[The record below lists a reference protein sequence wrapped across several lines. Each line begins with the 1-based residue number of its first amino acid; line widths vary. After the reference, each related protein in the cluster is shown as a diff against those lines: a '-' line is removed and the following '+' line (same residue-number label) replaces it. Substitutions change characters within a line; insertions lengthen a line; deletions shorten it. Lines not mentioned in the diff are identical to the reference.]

1 MPWLVMGAL
10 LGLALLSAA
19 LTWAARGYA
28 LRQQLMDQPGERRSH
43 SVATPRGGGI
53 AIVISLLVTAGVAM
67 WIWPESAPSLLV
79 ASLGLVLVAGI
90 GWWDDH
96 RPLPAMRRLLV
107 HFIAAA
113 LLAALVKLHGG
124 SWLLAALVLLFTAS
138 LINICYFMDGING
151 IAASQ
156 AIVVALG
163 LAPVLPWPYSL
174 AAVALGLACLGFLP
188 FNFPRARIFMGDV
201 GSGALGY
208 AVAAVLALASVQTD
222 IHWILLLVPA
232 SAFLVDAGFTLLAR
246 IISGQRWMEPHTQHV
261 YQRAVQA
268 GASHAQVTGMYFAL
282 GLFSITVLNVCSNLQ
297 PRWEAV
303 VAIAWFSALS
313 ALWLFLRNGLRHR
326 QGTT

>member
-28 LRQQLMDQPGERRSH
+28 LRRQLFDQPGERRSH

-67 WIWPESAPSLLV
+67 WAWPAALPSLLV
-79 ASLGLVLVAGI
+79 AALGLALVAGI

-96 RPLPAMRRLLV
+96 RPLPAMRRLMV

-113 LLAALVKLHGG
+113 LLAALVRVHGG
-124 SWLLAALVLLFTAS
+124 SWLLAVLVLLFTAS
-138 LINICYFMDGING
+138 LINIWNFMDGING

-156 AIVVALG
+156 AVVVALG
-163 LAPVLPWPYSL
+163 LAPLLPWPYSL
-174 AAVALGLACLGFLP
+174 AAIALGLACLGFLP

-208 AVAAVLALASVQTD
+208 AVAAVLALASVKTD
-222 IHWILLLVPA
+222 INWILLLVSA
-232 SAFLVDAGFTLLAR
+232 SPFLVDAGFTLLAR

-268 GASHAQVTGMYFAL
+268 GASHARVTGMYFAL

-297 PRWEAV
+297 PRWEAA
-303 VAIAWFSALS
+303 VAIAWFIALS
-313 ALWLFLRNGLRHR
+313 VLWLLLRNGLRHR
-326 QGTT
+326 KGNT

>member
-10 LGLALLSAA
+10 LALALLSAV
-19 LTWAARGYA
+19 LTWAARSYA

-53 AIVISLLVTAGVAM
+53 AIVISLLVTAAVAI
-67 WIWPESAPSLLV
+67 WAWPESTPTVLV

-96 RPLPAMRRLLV
+96 KPLPAMRRLLV

-113 LLAALVKLHGG
+113 LLAGLVKVNGG

-138 LINICYFMDGING
+138 LINIWNFMDGING

-156 AIVVALG
+156 AVVAMLG

-208 AVAAVLALASVQTD
+208 AVAAVLALASVRTD
-222 IHWILLLVPA
+222 INWILLLVPV
-232 SAFLVDAGFTLLAR
+232 SPFLVDAGFTLLAR

-268 GASHAQVTGMYFAL
+268 GASHPQVTGMYFAL
-282 GLFSITVLNVCSNLQ
+282 GLFSITVFNVCSNLQ
-297 PRWEAV
+297 PRWEAA
-303 VAIAWFSALS
+303 VAIAWFTALS
-313 ALWLFLRNGLRHR
+313 VLWLLLRNGMRYR
-326 QGTT
+326 QGNT

>member
-28 LRQQLMDQPGERRSH
+28 LRRQLFDQPGERRSH
-43 SVATPRGGGI
+43 SVATPRGCGI

-67 WIWPESAPSLLV
+67 WAWPEARPSLLV
-79 ASLGLVLVAGI
+79 ASLGLALVAGI

-96 RPLPAMRRLLV
+96 RPLPAMRRLMV

-113 LLAALVKLHGG
+113 LLAALVKVHGG
-124 SWLLAALVLLFTAS
+124 SWLLAVLVLLFTAS
-138 LINICYFMDGING
+138 LINIWNFMDGING

-163 LAPVLPWPYSL
+163 LAPLLPWPYSL

-208 AVAAVLALASVQTD
+208 AVAAVLALASVKTD
-222 IHWILLLVPA
+222 IHWILLLVSA
-232 SAFLVDAGFTLLAR
+232 SPFLVDAGFTLLAR

-297 PRWEAV
+297 PRWEAA
-303 VAIAWFSALS
+303 VAIAWFTALS
-313 ALWLFLRNGLRHR
+313 VLWLLLRNGLRHPK
-326 QGTT
+326 GNT

>member
-10 LGLALLSAA
+10 LGLALLSAG

-28 LRQQLMDQPGERRSH
+28 LRRQLLDQPGERRSH

-53 AIVISLLVTAGVAM
+53 AIVISLLVAAGAAM
-67 WIWPESAPSLLV
+67 WAWPQAAGSVLV

-96 RPLPAMRRLLV
+96 RPLPAVRRLCV
-107 HFIAAA
+107 HVVAAA
-113 LLAALVKLHGG
+113 LLAGLVKLHGG
-124 SWLLAALVLLFTAS
+124 SWLLVALVLFFTTS
-138 LINICYFMDGING
+138 LINIWNFMDGING
-151 IAASQ
+151 IASSQ
-156 AIVVALG
+156 AIIAALG

-174 AAVALGLACLGFLP
+174 AAIALGLACLGFLP

-208 AVAAVLALASVQTD
+208 AVSVVLAIASLKTS
-222 IHWILLLVPA
+222 IHWMLLLVPI
-232 SAFLVDAGFTLLAR
+232 SPFLVDAGFTLLAR
-246 IISGQRWMEPHTQHV
+246 MLSGQRWMEPHTQHV

-268 GASHAQVTGMYFAL
+268 GASHAQVTGMYFVL
-282 GLFSITVLNVCSNLQ
+282 GLFSITVFNVCSSLQ

-303 VAIAWFSALS
+303 VAVAWFAALTL
-313 ALWLFLRNGLRHR
+313 LWLLLRNGLRNR
-326 QGTT
+326 

>member
-28 LRQQLMDQPGERRSH
+28 LRRQLFDQPGERRSH

-67 WIWPESAPSLLV
+67 WAWPAALPSLLV
-79 ASLGLVLVAGI
+79 AALGLALVAGI

-96 RPLPAMRRLLV
+96 RPLPAMRRLMV

-113 LLAALVKLHGG
+113 LLAALVRVHGG
-124 SWLLAALVLLFTAS
+124 SWLLAVLVLLFTAS
-138 LINICYFMDGING
+138 LINIWNFMDGING

-156 AIVVALG
+156 AVVVALG
-163 LAPVLPWPYSL
+163 LAPLLPWPYSL
-174 AAVALGLACLGFLP
+174 VAIALGLACLGFLP

-208 AVAAVLALASVQTD
+208 AVAAVLALASVKTD
-222 IHWILLLVPA
+222 INWILLLVSA
-232 SAFLVDAGFTLLAR
+232 SPFLVDAGFTLLAR

-268 GASHAQVTGMYFAL
+268 GASHARVTGMYFAL

-297 PRWEAV
+297 PRWEAA
-303 VAIAWFSALS
+303 VAIAWFIALS
-313 ALWLFLRNGLRHR
+313 VLWLLLRNGLRHR
-326 QGTT
+326 KGNT

>member
-28 LRQQLMDQPGERRSH
+28 LRRQLFDQPGERRSH

-67 WIWPESAPSLLV
+67 WAWPAALPSLLV
-79 ASLGLVLVAGI
+79 AALGLALVAGI

-96 RPLPAMRRLLV
+96 RPLPAMRRLMV

-113 LLAALVKLHGG
+113 LLAALVRVHGG
-124 SWLLAALVLLFTAS
+124 SWLLAVLVLLFTAS
-138 LINICYFMDGING
+138 LINIWNFMDGING

-156 AIVVALG
+156 AVVVALG
-163 LAPVLPWPYSL
+163 LAPLLPWPYSL
-174 AAVALGLACLGFLP
+174 AAIALGLACLGFLP

-201 GSGALGY
+201 GSGSLGY
-208 AVAAVLALASVQTD
+208 AVAAVLALASVKTD
-222 IHWILLLVPA
+222 INWILLLVSA
-232 SAFLVDAGFTLLAR
+232 SPFLVDAGFTLLAR

-268 GASHAQVTGMYFAL
+268 GASHARVTGMYFAL

-297 PRWEAV
+297 PRWEAA
-303 VAIAWFSALS
+303 VAIAWFIALS
-313 ALWLFLRNGLRHR
+313 VLWLLLRNGL
-326 QGTT
+326 

>member
-28 LRQQLMDQPGERRSH
+28 LRRQLFDQPGERRSH

-67 WIWPESAPSLLV
+67 WAWPAALPSLLV
-79 ASLGLVLVAGI
+79 AALGLALVAGI

-96 RPLPAMRRLLV
+96 RPLPAMRRLMV

-113 LLAALVKLHGG
+113 LLAALVRVHGG
-124 SWLLAALVLLFTAS
+124 SWLLAVLVLLFTAS
-138 LINICYFMDGING
+138 LINIWNFMDGING

-156 AIVVALG
+156 AVVVALG
-163 LAPVLPWPYSL
+163 LAPLLPWPYSL
-174 AAVALGLACLGFLP
+174 AAIALGLACLGFLP

-208 AVAAVLALASVQTD
+208 AVAAVLALASVKTD
-222 IHWILLLVPA
+222 INWILLLVSA
-232 SAFLVDAGFTLLAR
+232 SPFIVDAGFTLLAR

-268 GASHAQVTGMYFAL
+268 GASHARVTGMYFAL

-297 PRWEAV
+297 PRWEAA
-303 VAIAWFSALS
+303 VAIAWFIALS
-313 ALWLFLRNGLRHR
+313 VLWLLLRNGLRHR
-326 QGTT
+326 KGNT

>member
-10 LGLALLSAA
+10 LGLALLSAV

-53 AIVISLLVTAGVAM
+53 AIVISLLVTAAVAV
-67 WIWPESAPSLLV
+67 WAWPESTPTVLV

-113 LLAALVKLHGG
+113 LLAGLVKVNGG

-138 LINICYFMDGING
+138 LINIWNFMDGING

-156 AIVVALG
+156 AVVAMLG

-208 AVAAVLALASVQTD
+208 AVAAVLALASVRTD
-222 IHWILLLVPA
+222 INWILLLVPV
-232 SAFLVDAGFTLLAR
+232 SPFLVDAGFTLLAR

-268 GASHAQVTGMYFAL
+268 GASHPQVTGMYFAL
-282 GLFSITVLNVCSNLQ
+282 GLFSITVFNVCSNLQ
-297 PRWEAV
+297 PRWEAA
-303 VAIAWFSALS
+303 VAIAWFTALS
-313 ALWLFLRNGLRHR
+313 VLWLLLRNGMRYR
-326 QGTT
+326 QGNT

>member
-10 LGLALLSAA
+10 LGLALLSAG

-28 LRQQLMDQPGERRSH
+28 LRQQLLDQPGERRSH

-53 AIVISLLVTAGVAM
+53 AIVISLLVTAGAAM
-67 WIWPESAPSLLV
+67 WVWPESIPSLLV

-113 LLAALVKLHGG
+113 LLAALVKVHGG
-124 SWLLAALVLLFTAS
+124 SWLLAGLVLVFTAS
-138 LINICYFMDGING
+138 LINIWNFMDGING

-208 AVAAVLALASVQTD
+208 AVAVVLAIAAVRTD
-222 IHWILLLVPA
+222 INWILLLVPA
-232 SAFLVDAGFTLLAR
+232 SAFLVDAGFTLAAR

-297 PRWEAV
+297 PRWEAA
-303 VAIAWFSALS
+303 VAIAWFIALS
-313 ALWLFLRNGLRHR
+313 VLWLLLRNGLRHPK
-326 QGTT
+326 GNT

>member
-10 LGLALLSAA
+10 LALALLSAL

-28 LRQQLMDQPGERRSH
+28 LRRQLMDQPGERRSH

-53 AIVISLLVTAGVAM
+53 AIVISLLVTAGVGM
-67 WIWPESAPSLLV
+67 WAWPEATPSLLV

-96 RPLPAMRRLLV
+96 KPLPAMRRLLA

-113 LLAALVKLHGG
+113 LLAGLVKVNGG
-124 SWLLAALVLLFTAS
+124 SWLLATLVLLFTAS
-138 LINICYFMDGING
+138 LINIWNFMDGING

-156 AIVVALG
+156 AVVAMLG

-208 AVAAVLALASVQTD
+208 AVAAVLALASVRTD
-222 IHWILLLVPA
+222 INWILLLVPV
-232 SAFLVDAGFTLLAR
+232 SPFLVDAGFTLLAR

-268 GASHAQVTGMYFAL
+268 GASHPQVTGMYFAL
-282 GLFSITVLNVCSNLQ
+282 GLFSITVFNVCSNLQ
-297 PRWEAV
+297 PRWEAA
-303 VAIAWFSALS
+303 VAIAWFTALS
-313 ALWLFLRNGLRHR
+313 VLWLLLRNGMRYR
-326 QGTT
+326 QGNT

>member
-10 LGLALLSAA
+10 LALALLSAL

-53 AIVISLLVTAGVAM
+53 AIVISLLVTAAVAI
-67 WIWPESAPSLLV
+67 WAWPEATPSLLV

-96 RPLPAMRRLLV
+96 KPLPAMRRLLV

-113 LLAALVKLHGG
+113 LLAGLVKVNGG
-124 SWLLAALVLLFTAS
+124 SWLLATLVLLFTAS
-138 LINICYFMDGING
+138 LINIWNFMDGING

-156 AIVVALG
+156 AVVAMLG

-208 AVAAVLALASVQTD
+208 AVAAVLALASVRTD
-222 IHWILLLVPA
+222 INWILLLVPV
-232 SAFLVDAGFTLLAR
+232 SPFLVDAGFTLLAR

-268 GASHAQVTGMYFAL
+268 GASHPQVTGMYFAL
-282 GLFSITVLNVCSNLQ
+282 GLFSITVFNVCSNLQ
-297 PRWEAV
+297 PRWEAA
-303 VAIAWFSALS
+303 VAIAWFTALS
-313 ALWLFLRNGLRHR
+313 VLWLLLRNGMRYR
-326 QGTT
+326 QGNT

>member
-28 LRQQLMDQPGERRSH
+28 LRRQLFDQPGERRSH

-67 WIWPESAPSLLV
+67 WAWPAALPSLLV
-79 ASLGLVLVAGI
+79 AALGLALVAGI

-96 RPLPAMRRLLV
+96 RPLPAMRRLMV

-113 LLAALVKLHGG
+113 LLAGLVRVHGG
-124 SWLLAALVLLFTAS
+124 SWLLAVLVLLFTAS
-138 LINICYFMDGING
+138 LINIWNFMDGING

-156 AIVVALG
+156 AVVVALG
-163 LAPVLPWPYSL
+163 LAPLLPWPYSL
-174 AAVALGLACLGFLP
+174 AAIALGLACLGFLP

-208 AVAAVLALASVQTD
+208 AVAAVLALASVKTD
-222 IHWILLLVPA
+222 INWILLLVSA
-232 SAFLVDAGFTLLAR
+232 SPFIVDAGFTLLAR

-268 GASHAQVTGMYFAL
+268 GASHARVTGMYFAL

-297 PRWEAV
+297 PRWEAA
-303 VAIAWFSALS
+303 VAIAWFIALS
-313 ALWLFLRNGLRHR
+313 VLWLLLRNGLRHR
-326 QGTT
+326 KGNT

>member
-28 LRQQLMDQPGERRSH
+28 LRRQLFDQPGERRSH

-67 WIWPESAPSLLV
+67 WAWPAALPSLLV
-79 ASLGLVLVAGI
+79 AALGLALVAGI

-96 RPLPAMRRLLV
+96 RPLPAMRRLMV

-113 LLAALVKLHGG
+113 LLAALVRVHGG
-124 SWLLAALVLLFTAS
+124 SWLLAVLVLLFTAS
-138 LINICYFMDGING
+138 LINIWNFMDGING

-156 AIVVALG
+156 AVVVALG
-163 LAPVLPWPYSL
+163 LAPLLPWPYSL
-174 AAVALGLACLGFLP
+174 AAIALGLACLGFLP

-201 GSGALGY
+201 GSGSLGY
-208 AVAAVLALASVQTD
+208 AVAAVLALASVKTD
-222 IHWILLLVPA
+222 INWILLLVSA
-232 SAFLVDAGFTLLAR
+232 SPFLVDAGFTLLAR

-268 GASHAQVTGMYFAL
+268 GASHARVTGMYFAL

-297 PRWEAV
+297 PRWEAA
-303 VAIAWFSALS
+303 VAIAWFIALS
-313 ALWLFLRNGLRHR
+313 VLWLLLRNGLRHR
-326 QGTT
+326 KGNT

>member
-10 LGLALLSAA
+10 LALALLSAL

-28 LRQQLMDQPGERRSH
+28 LRRQLMDQPGERRSH

-67 WIWPESAPSLLV
+67 LAWPEATPSLLV

-96 RPLPAMRRLLV
+96 KPLPAMRRLLV

-113 LLAALVKLHGG
+113 LLAGLVKVNGG
-124 SWLLAALVLLFTAS
+124 SWLLATLVLLFTAS
-138 LINICYFMDGING
+138 LINIWNFMDGING

-156 AIVVALG
+156 AVVAMLG

-208 AVAAVLALASVQTD
+208 AVAAVLALASVRTD
-222 IHWILLLVPA
+222 INWILLLVPV
-232 SAFLVDAGFTLLAR
+232 SPFLVDAGFTLLAR
-246 IISGQRWMEPHTQHV
+246 IISGQRWMEPHNQHV

-268 GASHAQVTGMYFAL
+268 GASHPQVTGMYFAL
-282 GLFSITVLNVCSNLQ
+282 GLFSITVFNVCSNLQ
-297 PRWEAV
+297 PRWEAA
-303 VAIAWFSALS
+303 VAIAWFTALS
-313 ALWLFLRNGLRHR
+313 VLWLLLRNGMRYR
-326 QGTT
+326 QGNT

>member
-1 MPWLVMGAL
+1 MPWLVTGAL

-28 LRQQLMDQPGERRSH
+28 LRRQLFDQPGERRSH

-67 WIWPESAPSLLV
+67 WAWPAARPSLLV
-79 ASLGLVLVAGI
+79 ASLGLALVAGI

-96 RPLPAMRRLLV
+96 RPLPAMRRLMV

-113 LLAALVKLHGG
+113 LLAALVRVHGG
-124 SWLLAALVLLFTAS
+124 SWLLAVLVLLFTAS
-138 LINICYFMDGING
+138 LINIWNFMDGING

-156 AIVVALG
+156 AVVVALG
-163 LAPVLPWPYSL
+163 LAPLLPWPYSL
-174 AAVALGLACLGFLP
+174 AAIALGLACLGFLP

-208 AVAAVLALASVQTD
+208 AVAAVLALASVKTD
-222 IHWILLLVPA
+222 INWILLLVSA
-232 SAFLVDAGFTLLAR
+232 SPFLVDAGFTLLAR

-268 GASHAQVTGMYFAL
+268 GASHARVTGMYFAL

-297 PRWEAV
+297 PRWEAA
-303 VAIAWFSALS
+303 VAIAWFIALS
-313 ALWLFLRNGLRHR
+313 VLWLLLRNGLRHR
-326 QGTT
+326 KGNT

>member
-10 LGLALLSAA
+10 LGLALLSAV

-53 AIVISLLVTAGVAM
+53 AIVISLLVTAAVAI
-67 WIWPESAPSLLV
+67 WAWPESTPTVLV

-113 LLAALVKLHGG
+113 LLAGLVKVNGG

-138 LINICYFMDGING
+138 LINIWNFMDGING

-156 AIVVALG
+156 AVVAMLG

-208 AVAAVLALASVQTD
+208 AVAAVLALASVRTD
-222 IHWILLLVPA
+222 INWILLLVPV
-232 SAFLVDAGFTLLAR
+232 SPFLVDAGFTLLAR

-268 GASHAQVTGMYFAL
+268 GASHPQVTGMYFAL
-282 GLFSITVLNVCSNLQ
+282 GLFSITVFNVCSNLQ
-297 PRWEAV
+297 PRWEAA
-303 VAIAWFSALS
+303 VAIAWFTALS
-313 ALWLFLRNGLRHR
+313 VLWLLLRNGMRYR
-326 QGTT
+326 QGNT

>member
-10 LGLALLSAA
+10 LGLALLSAG

-28 LRQQLMDQPGERRSH
+28 LRQQLLDQPGERRSH

-53 AIVISLLVTAGVAM
+53 AIVISLLVTAGAAM
-67 WIWPESAPSLLV
+67 WVWPESTPSLLV
-79 ASLGLVLVAGI
+79 ASVGLVLVAGI

-113 LLAALVKLHGG
+113 LLAALVKVHGG
-124 SWLLAALVLLFTAS
+124 SWLLAGLVLVFTAS
-138 LINICYFMDGING
+138 LINIWNFMDGING

-208 AVAAVLALASVQTD
+208 AVAVVLAIAAVRTD
-222 IHWILLLVPA
+222 INWILLLVPA
-232 SAFLVDAGFTLLAR
+232 SAFLVDAGFTLAAR

-303 VAIAWFSALS
+303 LAVAWFFSLS
-313 ALWLFLRNGLRHR
+313 VLWILLRNGLRHR
-326 QGTT
+326 QGNT

>member
-138 LINICYFMDGING
+138 LINIWNFMDGING